1 MGAKIGARSLIVD
14 PCSHGTL
21 SIFLPLCIHERDV
34 LMPERD
40 VFNVE
45 RDVWMPRAAIGKKV
59 QVTLPDD
66 VLERI
71 PGNRSEF
78 IRKAVL
84 QAVSGLDSDVVP
96 ARLREAAVS
105 SGALV
110 ERAKEVASRKPPA
123 KPVAPAV
130 APVKRSGGI
139 GFDERMAG
147 LSARLSAG
155 RASDCRVVVEALRER
170 RMSERDLERA
180 LGWVGIRCQNA
191 VMALMGA
198 GVVSTE
204 SGLLGV
210 VDEGL

>member
-1 MGAKIGARSLIVD
+1 MARFPESVL
-14 PCSHGTL
+14 L
-21 SIFLPLCIHERDV
+21 KLPEGML
-34 LMPERD
+34 
-40 VFNVE
+40 
-45 RDVWMPRAAIGKKV
+45 A
-59 QVTLPDD
+59 
-66 VLERI
+66 RI
-71 PGNRSEF
+71 DAVSDNRSEF
-78 IRKAVL
+78 IRKAVIGAL
-84 QAVSGLDSDVVP
+84 SQMDGDAVP
-96 ARLREAAVS
+96 PRLRVAPDEPVGADLRPGARNDVAPSAPSDGVPVPEPLVDVRVS
-105 SGALV
+105 SGTEMEPLA
-110 ERAKEVASRKPPA
+110 EKAEKPPA

-130 APVKRSGGI
+130 SPSKRSGGI

>member
-1 MGAKIGARSLIVD
+1 MARFPESVL
-14 PCSHGTL
+14 L
-21 SIFLPLCIHERDV
+21 KLPEGML
-34 LMPERD
+34 
-40 VFNVE
+40 
-45 RDVWMPRAAIGKKV
+45 A
-59 QVTLPDD
+59 
-66 VLERI
+66 RI
-71 PGNRSEF
+71 DAVSGNRSEF
-78 IRKAVL
+78 IRRAVMSAL
-84 QAVSGLDSDVVP
+84 VGLDSDVVP

-110 ERAKEVASRKPPA
+110 EKAKDVRKPPA
-123 KPVAPAV
+123 RPVASAV
-130 APVKRSGGI
+130 SPSKRSGGI